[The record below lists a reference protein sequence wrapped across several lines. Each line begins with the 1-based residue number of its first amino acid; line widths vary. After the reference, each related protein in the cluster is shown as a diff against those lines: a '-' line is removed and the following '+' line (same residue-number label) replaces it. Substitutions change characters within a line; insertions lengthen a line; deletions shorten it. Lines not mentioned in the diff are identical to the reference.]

1 MAIRGP
7 VWQRKP
13 FGTPGSDVI
22 KYKFDT
28 IPVGSTI
35 KTKEWNQL
43 KDAINRERKRHKLNA
58 ITANTSVGQD
68 ILSKVY
74 NLFNAMSD
82 FGGKIDNVRVGQI
95 IQKIDIEKLM
105 DRLKE
110 CGLEC
115 VCNCN
120 YCTCNCNNCTCNCFY
135 SCTCNCA
142 YEGQDYN

>member
-7 VWQRKP
+7 VWQREP
-13 FGTPGSDVI
+13 FGTPYSDVVD
-22 KYKFDT
+22 YKFDS
-28 IPVGSTI
+28 ILKGSTI

-43 KDAINRERKRHKLNA
+43 KDAINHERKRHKLDA
-58 ITANTSVGQD
+58 ITTEIAVGQD

-82 FGGKIDNVRVGQI
+82 FGGKIENVKVGQI
-95 IQKIDIEKLM
+95 IQKVDIEKLM

-110 CGLEC
+110 YGLEC